1 MYKERVMKKYD
12 IIVIGAGRASNLA
25 RNAGKAGKKVAII
38 EKSKFGGTCPNRGCV
53 PSKLLIG
60 YAEVARSIKDASRHF
75 IDATINNIDVQK
87 IFDETNAHIE
97 KVDPAY
103 TAKFNENV
111 EIFRGEASFVSNY
124 VVEVNGEQLT
134 APKIVIATGTRPIA
148 PAHEK
153 AWTSDDI
160 FPLMGKV
167 PKSITI
173 VGSGFIACELA
184 NFFDAVGVETKLLA
198 RSQSM
203 LKNEDEEIGKIF
215 KAEFTK
221 HVDVAFDTSISD
233 IVHSKN
239 GFELSLLSKQNERS
253 THKSEAL
260 LYATGRVANSDTLKL
275 ENTDIKVNKRGFIVR
290 DEHFE
295 TDVKGVYVVGDASGE
310 HMLQHAA
317 AEVNHVQKV
326 LLGQKEGTYHFKY
339 IPHAVFTH
347 PEIASVGLTEQ
358 KAKEEGTTYVAISK
372 MTRGTKIMVVEG
384 TTYVAI
390 SKGWLS
396 SAKAQSL
403 RIKYPRTK
411 FLINPDTYEILGCHL
426 VGPQSA
432 TMIHQVLSI
441 MHIDN
446 DIRHL
451 KEMIYIHPALSE
463 ALLPAAVKAVAA
475 VKAYNSEH

>member
-1 MYKERVMKKYD
+1 MQTFD

-38 EKSKFGGTCPNRGCV
+38 EKSQFGGTCPNKGCV

-87 IFDETNAHIE
+87 IFEETNKYIE
-97 KVDPAY
+97 SIDPAY
-103 TAKFNENV
+103 RARFNENV
-111 EIFRGEASFVSNY
+111 ETFTGTASFVSNY
-124 VVEVNGEQLT
+124 VVEVNGETLT

-148 PAHEK
+148 SPHEK

-160 FPLMGKV
+160 FPLIGKV

-184 NFFDAVGVETKLLA
+184 NFFDAVGVETKLLV
-198 RSQSM
+198 RSQHL
-203 LKNEDEEIGKIF
+203 LKNEDIGISAIF
-215 KAEFTK
+215 KEEFSKT
-221 HVDVAFDTSISD
+221 VDVAFDTSI
-233 IVHSKN
+233 
-239 GFELSLLSKQNERS
+239 QNIEYKDNHFQLMLQNKENE
-253 THKSEAL
+253 TTLHQSEAL
-260 LYATGRVANSDTLKL
+260 LYATGRMANTDTLKL
-275 ENTDIKVNKRGFIVR
+275 ENTDIEVTNRGFIVR

-295 TDVKGVYVVGDASGE
+295 TAAKGVYVVGDASGE

-317 AEVNHVQKV
+317 AAEVNHVQKV
-326 LLGQKEGTYHFKY
+326 LLEGKSEVYRFKY
-339 IPHAVFTH
+339 MPHAVFTH

-358 KAKEEGTTYVAISK
+358 KAKEEGIK
-372 MTRGTKIMVVEG
+372 
-384 TTYVAI
+384 YVAI
-390 SKGWLS
+390 SKGWLA

-411 FLINPDTYEILGCHL
+411 ILVDPDTYAILGFHL
-426 VGPQSA
+426 IGPESA
-432 TMIHQVLSI
+432 TMMHQVLSI

-451 KEMIYIHPALSE
+451 KEMLYIHPALSE
-463 ALLPAAVKAVAA
+463 ALLPAAVKAVSA
-475 VKAYNSEH
+475 VKQYIKED